1 MRRSLPRLALPA
13 LGAAALMTLAAC
25 GEPAEP
31 DAAPEPAPG
40 AASEANGASG
50 ASGAAG
56 SFAEPALSASAEAAL
71 AALGEPYASANL
83 FNGERLWRRC
93 QSCHTVNNGAR
104 HLVGPSLHGMFGQQ
118 AGRAEGF
125 RYSAALK
132 GADFVW
138 TPQALDE
145 WLANPRD
152 FLPGNRMS
160 FAGLRHESDRTDL
173 IAWLAAATAPDAAAS
188 ADPVPAD
195 EG

>member
-1 MRRSLPRLALPA
+1 
-13 LGAAALMTLAAC
+13 MTLAAC

-31 DAAPEPAPG
+31 DAAPEAAPG
-40 AASEANGASG
+40 SNGASG

-56 SFAEPALSASAEAAL
+56 SFAEPALSASADAAL
-71 AALGEPYASANL
+71 AALGEPYMSANL

-93 QSCHTVNNGAR
+93 QSCHTVNEGAR
-104 HLVGPSLHGMFGQQ
+104 HLVGPNLHGMFGRR
-118 AGRAEGF
+118 AGSADGF
-125 RYSAALK
+125 RYSDVVA

-173 IAWLAAATAPDAAAS
+173 IAWLAAATAPDEAAPGG
-188 ADPVPAD
+188 PVPAD

>member
-1 MRRSLPRLALPA
+1 MNRSCFRLALPA
-13 LGAAALMTLAAC
+13 LGAAALLTLAAC

-31 DAAPEPAPG
+31 DAVPETAPQ
-40 AASEANGASG
+40 ANGASG
-50 ASGAAG
+50 ASSGAAN
-56 SFAEPALSASAEAAL
+56 SLAEPELSAGTGAAL

-93 QSCHTVNNGAR
+93 QSCHTVNEGAR
-104 HLVGPSLHGMFGQQ
+104 HLVGPNLHGMFGQR

-125 RYSAALK
+125 DYSAALE
-132 GADFVW
+132 GADFTW

-145 WLANPRD
+145 WLANPRT

-160 FAGLRHESDRTDL
+160 FAGLRNQSDRNDL
-173 IAWLAAATAPDAAAS
+173 IAWLAAATAPDEAAS